1 MGADNVK
8 TATKDCR
15 CEIRRD
21 DLTRQLYATDAS
33 LYQIAP
39 DAVAFPRSAAEAAQ
53 AIRAA
58 DDAGLAV
65 IPRGAGTGLAGG
77 AVGRG
82 MVIDF
87 SRHNRAIGDFD
98 RERRTIRVGAGV
110 VLDQLNAYLR
120 PHGLWF
126 GPDVATS
133 SRATLGGMIANNSS
147 GAHAPIYGTTAA
159 HVQALELVMADGRIE
174 TVGPGYETL
183 ADLRASVDA
192 VIQQHA
198 EIIRERFPHVLVKRW
213 PGYGLDRYLREGAYL
228 THVMAG
234 SEGTLAAIASAELRL
249 VPLPARKGL
258 CLIYFNSITEAAH
271 ATIELLDLEPA
282 AIEEVDNVLYD
293 QTRGQIAF
301 AATRA
306 LLRLDEEPC
315 KCILIVEF
323 FDEID
328 DKLAEVSKRN
338 MGIRKQI
345 VTDPREMEMV
355 WSLRKA
361 GLSLLTGCKGSAK
374 PVPGIEDAAVPP
386 RKLAEYVDGLLAL
399 FDRMGLQGSFYGH
412 AASGLLHVRPVLDL
426 HDPGDV
432 VRYRQVAEEVS
443 ALVLEVKGSISAEHG
458 VGIAHTED
466 MPKHLGPDVL
476 AAMRAIKTLFD
487 PKNRMN
493 PGKII
498 PLEGYDYRIDTN
510 LRMGP
515 NHETPMPFE
524 PVLGFVAK
532 DESFIGNLEQ
542 CNGSG
547 VCRKALPTMCPTFI
561 ATGEEIM
568 STRGRAN
575 AIRAV
580 LEHRIDVDPLAS
592 AELDVTL
599 SNCLSC
605 KACTTECPSNVNM
618 TLLKAELM
626 HARQRRDGVSLR
638 DRVISSVDVLGKLG
652 CTMPGLTNA
661 LLKNRI
667 VRAVMDRAMGITPE
681 RPLPTYTSVRFDRW
695 FAKRPANRKTA
706 RGTVILWDD
715 TFVRYNEPN
724 IGRAAVTVLEAAG
737 FEVMLPEGRKCCG
750 RPAFSVGRL
759 DMAKR
764 YGEHNVRLLRNG
776 DAPIVFLEPSCWSM
790 FHEDYAELMID
801 GAREVAKRCVL
812 FEQFLFDLLEKDP
825 DALTFAPGYS
835 WVAIHGHCHAKALS
849 DTSVA
854 EKLAA
859 HLPNS
864 SVHPLNTGCCGMA
877 GAFGQLSAKY
887 ELSKKVAQP
896 LVDQINALQAGTEV
910 VASGTSCRH
919 QIDHLTPVK
928 PIHMAELL
936 ANALAA
942 PESSV
947 ALPPPSA

>member
-1 MGADNVK
+1 MGAVSLSTIAGN
-8 TATKDCR
+8 TR
-15 CEIRRD
+15 CEIRTD

-33 LYQIAP
+33 LYQIPP
-39 DAVAFPRSAAEAAQ
+39 DAVAFPRSAEEAAEAM
-53 AIRAA
+53 RAA

-82 MVIDF
+82 MIVDF
-87 SRHNRAIGDFD
+87 SRYNRVIEDFD
-98 RERRTIRVGAGV
+98 KDRRTVRVGAGV
-110 VLDQLNAYLR
+110 VLDQLNAFLR

-174 TVGPGYETL
+174 TIGPGYDTL

-198 EIIRERFPHVLVKRW
+198 DLIRERFPHVLVKRW
-213 PGYGLDRYLREGAYL
+213 PGYGLDRYLREGPYL

-249 VPLPARKGL
+249 TPLPARKGL
-258 CLIYFNSITEAAH
+258 CLIFFNSITEAAH
-271 ATIELLDLEPA
+271 ATIDLLDYEPA
-282 AIEEVDNVLYD
+282 AIEEIDDVLYD

-301 AATRA
+301 AKTRG
-306 LLRLDEEPC
+306 LLQLDDKPC

-328 DKLAEVSKRN
+328 DKLAAVSKLDI
-338 MGIRKQI
+338 GIRKQI
-345 VTDPREMEMV
+345 ITSPREMEMV
-355 WSLRKA
+355 WALRKS
-361 GLSLLTGCKGSAK
+361 GLSLLTGCKGAAK

-426 HDPGDV
+426 HKPEDI

-443 ALVLEVKGSISAEHG
+443 ALVLDVKGSISAEHG

-466 MPKHLGPDVL
+466 MPKHLGPDAL
-476 AAMRAIKTLFD
+476 AAMRAIKALFD

-498 PLEGYDYRIDTN
+498 PLEGYDFRIDTN

-515 NHETPMPFE
+515 NHVTPMPFE

-547 VCRKALPTMCPTFI
+547 VCRKALPTMCPTYI

-575 AIRAV
+575 TIRAV

-592 AELDVTL
+592 AELDAAL
-599 SNCLSC
+599 SNCISC

-618 TLLKAELM
+618 TLLKAELV

-638 DRVISSVDVLGKLG
+638 DRVISSVDLLGRLGCAMPRITNAMLGNPLVRKLMDRVLG
-652 CTMPGLTNA
+652 M
-661 LLKNRI
+661 
-667 VRAVMDRAMGITPE
+667 TPE
-681 RPLPTYTSVRFDRW
+681 RPLPAYTTQRFDRW
-695 FAKRPANRKTA
+695 FAKRPRNGRAT
-706 RGTVILWDD
+706 RGKVILWDD

-737 FEVMLPEGRKCCG
+737 FEVELPEGRQCCG

-764 YGEHNVRLLRNG
+764 YGEHNIRLLRNG
-776 DAPIVFLEPSCWSM
+776 DAPIIFLEPSCWSM
-790 FHEDYAELMID
+790 FHEDYAELLID
-801 GAREVAKRCVL
+801 GAQEVGKRCVL
-812 FEQFLFDLLEKDP
+812 FEQFMCGLLEKEP
-825 DALTFAPGYS
+825 DALTFQPGYS
-835 WVAIHGHCHAKALS
+835 WVAIHGHCHSKALS

-864 SVHPLNTGCCGMA
+864 TVQTMSTGCCGMA

-887 ELSKKVAQP
+887 ELSKKIAEP
-896 LVDQINALQAGTEV
+896 LVTQINALQAGTEV

-928 PIHMAELL
+928 PLHMAELL
-936 ANALAA
+936 ANALASGT
-942 PESSV
+942 E
-947 ALPPPSA
+947 

>member
-1 MGADNVK
+1 MRAASLETISKEV
-8 TATKDCR
+8 R
-15 CEIRRD
+15 CDIRTD

-33 LYQIAP
+33 LYQIVP
-39 DAVAFPRSAAEAAQ
+39 DAVAFPRSAEEASE

-58 DDAGLAV
+58 DDSGLAV

-82 MVIDF
+82 MIVDF
-87 SRHNRAIGDFD
+87 SRYNRAIEDFD

-110 VLDQLNAYLR
+110 VLDQLNTFLK

-147 GAHAPIYGTTAA
+147 GAHAPVYGTTAA
-159 HVQALELVMADGRIE
+159 HVQALELVLADGRIE

-198 EIIRERFPHVLVKRW
+198 GVIRERFPHVLVKRW
-213 PGYGLDRYLREGAYL
+213 PGYGLDRYLRDGAYL

-234 SEGTLAAIASAELRL
+234 SEGTLASIASAELRL

-258 CLIYFNSITEAAH
+258 CLIFFNSITEAAH
-271 ATIELLDLEPA
+271 ATMDLLDLEPA
-282 AIEEVDNVLYD
+282 AIEQIDDVLYD

-301 AATRA
+301 AGTRT
-306 LLRLDEEPC
+306 LLRLDDDPC

-323 FDEID
+323 YDEVE
-328 DKLAEVSKRN
+328 DKLAALSKRA

-361 GLSLLTGCKGSAK
+361 GLSLLTGCKGAAK

-386 RKLAEYVDGLLAL
+386 RKLADYVDGLLAL

-426 HDPGDV
+426 HDPRDV

-443 ALVLEVKGSISAEHG
+443 ALVAEVKGSISAEHG

-466 MPKHLGPDVL
+466 MPKHLGPEAL
-476 AAMRAIKTLFD
+476 AAMRAIKALFD

-493 PGKII
+493 PGKIV
-498 PLEGYDYRIDTN
+498 PLDGYDFRIDTN
-510 LRMGP
+510 LRVGP

-524 PVLGFVAK
+524 PVIGFVAK

-547 VCRKALPTMCPTFI
+547 VCRKALPTMCPTYQ

-575 AIRAV
+575 TIRAV
-580 LEHRIDVDPLAS
+580 LEHRIGVDPLAS
-592 AELDVTL
+592 AELDEAL

-638 DRVISSVDVLGKLG
+638 NRVVSSVDLLGRLG
-652 CTMPGLTNA
+652 CAMPGLTNA
-661 LLKNRI
+661 ILKSRF
-667 VRAVMDRAMGITPE
+667 VRALMDRTMGFTPE
-681 RPLPTYTSVRFDRW
+681 RPLPAYATERFDRW
-695 FAKRPANRKTA
+695 FAKRPANGKAT
-706 RGTVILWDD
+706 RGKVILWDD

-737 FEVMLPEGRKCCG
+737 FDVALPEGRKCCG

-759 DMAKR
+759 DVAKR
-764 YGEHNVRLLRNG
+764 YGEHNIRLLRDT

-790 FHEDYAELMID
+790 FHEDYAELLIE
-801 GAREVAKRCVL
+801 GAKDVAKRCVL
-812 FEQFLFDLLEKDP
+812 FEQFVCGLLEREP

-864 SVHPLNTGCCGMA
+864 TVRTLNTGCCGMA
-877 GAFGQLSAKY
+877 GAFGQLTAKY
-887 ELSKKVAQP
+887 DLSKKVAQP

-910 VASGTSCRH
+910 IASGTSCRH
-919 QIDHLTPVK
+919 QIDHLTPVR

-936 ANALAA
+936 ANALASPGSETA
-942 PESSV
+942 
-947 ALPPPSA
+947 